1 MSGTK
6 EPETTGDKLTM
17 PMKQTRRHNK
27 PKKAHDYVVA
37 PEGTDQILP
46 FHAFA
51 TFIFPIINICF
62 ASTVIDYVCTDDD
75 RSVIAKIRNEPND
88 KRNLVSIEDAYLTRP
103 QLLTLLTH
111 GEFLGDEVSIHS
123 FMTRSYL

>member
-1 MSGTK
+1 
-6 EPETTGDKLTM
+6 
-17 PMKQTRRHNK
+17 
-27 PKKAHDYVVA
+27 
-37 PEGTDQILP
+37 
-46 FHAFA
+46 
-51 TFIFPIINICF
+51 
-62 ASTVIDYVCTDDD
+62 
-75 RSVIAKIRNEPND
+75 VIAKIRNEPND